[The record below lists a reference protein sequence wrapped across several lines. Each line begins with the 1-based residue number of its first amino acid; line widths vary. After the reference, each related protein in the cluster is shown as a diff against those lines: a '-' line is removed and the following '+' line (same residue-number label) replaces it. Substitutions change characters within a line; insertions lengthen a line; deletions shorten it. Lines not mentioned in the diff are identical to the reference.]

1 MKKAICV
8 FLSICAAAV
17 SIQPLAAKDT
27 KMLKELKKI
36 TQDNTE
42 DEIISYLQK
51 EKISPGKIYTA
62 EGCQFSLLIPMI
74 ASGKYKV
81 VRYLVENGADVKFI
95 FKNGKNELTP
105 LGALL
110 CLDFAR
116 YNRKNSS
123 YSPNELIKTLYDL
136 ARLMIA
142 KGADVK
148 AVTIWD
154 QGERKESIFGLAMYV
169 GAQIRKHD
177 LSFLQLLIDKGADP
191 HGVTNFDR
199 QSHKPHSF
207 YFLANNTEAALFLMD
222 LNVRPT
228 KQNIDKN
235 SLKNRLKNTRTR
247 FNALQISYDFG
258 NFDKVFGQ
266 IDTLL
271 EAGVDPNEI
280 DLSETRSMSFAAAEY
295 LCRRGADLNLIG
307 PQATLRADLAA
318 MKAFI
323 EKGLDVESTIVW
335 DKKLRTLLAHNI
347 SREEHEICKYLL
359 EKGASVSGDG
369 VEEAVYFLLLGCKRD
384 PKAAVERKIAKMI
397 LEAGFSFSDDFK
409 GRNRLDKQT
418 ADFFRQNGFA
428 W

>member
-8 FLSICAAAV
+8 FLSICAAVV
-17 SIQPLAAKDT
+17 SIQPLAAQDT

-36 TQDNTE
+36 TQDNTD
-42 DEIISYLQK
+42 DEIIAYLQK
-51 EKISPGKIYTA
+51 EKISPGKIFTV
-62 EGCQFSLLIPMI
+62 EKHQVSLLLLMTV
-74 ASGKYKV
+74 SGKYKV
-81 VRYLVENGADVKFI
+81 VRYLVENGADVKRAY
-95 FKNGKNELTP
+95 KDGKDEYTP

-154 QGERKESIFGLAMYV
+154 NGERKESIFGLAMYV
-169 GAQIRKHD
+169 GARIRKHD
-177 LSFLQLLIDKGADP
+177 LPFLQLLIDKGADP
-191 HGVTNFDR
+191 HGVTNFDGKR
-199 QSHKPHSF
+199 HPHSF

-307 PQATLRADLAA
+307 PQATLLADLAA

-409 GRNRLDKQT
+409 GRCRLDKQT

>member
-17 SIQPLAAKDT
+17 SIQPLAAKDS
-27 KMLKELKKI
+27 KMLKELEKI
-36 TQDNTE
+36 MRNNTE

-51 EKISPGKIYTA
+51 EKISPGKIYTV
-62 EGCQFSLLIPMI
+62 EKQQVSLLLPMI

-81 VRYLVENGADVKFI
+81 VRYMVENGADVNWAYKD
-95 FKNGKNELTP
+95 GKDEYTP
-105 LGALL
+105 LGTLL
-110 CLDFAR
+110 CPDFGA
-116 YNRKNSS
+116 YNRKK
-123 YSPNELIKTLYDL
+123 SPYTPEQHVEILYDL
-136 ARLMIA
+136 ARLMIK

-148 AVTIWD
+148 AVMIWD
-154 QGERKESIFGLAMYV
+154 KGERKESIFGLAMYV

-177 LSFLQLLIDKGADP
+177 LPFLQLLIDKGADP

-222 LNVRPT
+222 LKVRPT
-228 KQNIDKN
+228 KQKIDKN
-235 SLKNRLKNTRTR
+235 RLKNRLKNPNTRSY
-247 FNALQISYDFG
+247 ALRISHSFG
-258 NFDKVFGQ
+258 NFDEVLGQ
-266 IDTLL
+266 IDALL

-335 DKKLRTLLAHNI
+335 DKKLQTLLAHNI
-347 SREEHEICKYLL
+347 SREKHEICKYLL

-384 PKAAVERKIAKMI
+384 PKAAVERKIAEMI